1 MTYPVEIRHLK
12 RLNVHV
18 KSSLLEALEYDPE
31 SHQLNV
37 EYKRKGLFGSRKIRS
52 YDNISP
58 AQFFELIGAESIGK
72 ALLRLVKKSE
82 KLEGVY

>member
-1 MTYPVEIRHLK
+1 MQNRDLNQENMTYPVEMRHLK

-37 EYKRKGLFGSRKIRS
+37 EYKRKGLFGSRK
-52 YDNISP
+52 D
-58 AQFFELIGAESIGK
+58 Q
-72 ALLRLVKKSE
+72 
-82 KLEGVY
+82 KL